1 MWIFGVIAF
10 SLAVL
15 GSLLDI
21 LVSVGPGE
29 QSPGW
34 LFVPAMM
41 ACLLAALVFT
51 SSKPRVCAKLGY
63 AALASAGA
71 WCVVLGAALAQRWFH
86 RPYDGTDFLPLGSPV
101 IEIATWAAFG
111 ARATWEARLP
121 GTGARPSPSI
131 VRPAT

>member
-1 MWIFGVIAF
+1 MWICGVIAF
-10 SLAVL
+10 GLAVV
-15 GSLLDI
+15 GSLLDL
-21 LVSVGPGE
+21 LVSVAPGD

-34 LFVPAMM
+34 LFMPCTMM
-41 ACLLAALVFT
+41 CLLAALVFT

-86 RPYDGTDFLPLGSPV
+86 RPYDGTDFLPPGSPV

-111 ARATWEARLP
+111 ARATWEARLS
-121 GTGARPSPSI
+121 GRRARPAPSI
-131 VRPAT
+131 ARAST